1 MKNLF
6 FTAKTDYQKSLIS
19 HVKALEIKGHS
30 KGDSIKLVLENNTHL
45 AMKGGKR
52 ATERTLYRWVK
63 RYEDE
68 GENLFK
74 TKREYD
80 KYSHIDER
88 TIKEFVRLKEKDEYL
103 SIPEAIK
110 ILEDAEFVKK
120 GTLSRS
126 TVWRIARD
134 YNLPLH
140 LKDQVTKSKKM
151 RFEYAHRLDMVICDG
166 KHFRAGSKEHKRVL
180 ISFMDDSARM
190 CLMTKV
196 GESENSRVFLRG
208 LYDLIRHHGVPRLL
222 FMDNGSGFKN
232 HEVDEICSKLKI
244 NIVYGTARY
253 PEGRGKIERFNRT
266 ITTKLLRG
274 FRKNPEIDSHISFLE
289 RMIKKWIHEYNNT
302 VHRSLGISP
311 YEKWSSDKT
320 EINFPY
326 DSEKLREMFSIT
338 FLRKVSADNII
349 QHLSCSYELPT
360 GYSGRKVKLIE
371 NVITNEISFN
381 HKGKLILLKKVDLAY
396 NAEVK
401 RKGKGKTKKE
411 KPVVDVV
418 TVLNEL
424 LKKTSF
430 QLVDENGN
438 FFGKKEESL

>member
-1 MKNLF
+1 
-6 FTAKTDYQKSLIS
+6 
-19 HVKALEIKGHS
+19 
-30 KGDSIKLVLENNTHL
+30 
-45 AMKGGKR
+45 MKGGR
-52 ATERTLYRWVK
+52 RVTERTLYRWLK
-63 RYEDE
+63 RYENE

-74 TKREYD
+74 IKRQYD
-80 KYSHIDER
+80 KYSHINEK
-88 TIKEFVRLKEKDEYL
+88 TIKEFSRLKEKDEYL
-103 SIPEAIK
+103 SIPEAIN
-110 ILEDAEFVKK
+110 ILERKELIKK

-126 TVWRIARD
+126 TAWRIAKD
-134 YNLPLH
+134 HNLPLH

-180 ISFMDDSARM
+180 ISFMDDSTRM

-232 HEVDEICSKLKI
+232 HEVDEICSKLNI

-274 FRKNPEIDSHISFLE
+274 FRKNPEIDSHICFLE
-289 RMIKKWIHEYNNT
+289 SIIRKWIHEYNNS
-302 VHRSLGISP
+302 VHSSLGISP
-311 YEKWSSDKT
+311 YEKWSNDKT

-326 DSEKLREMFSIT
+326 DSEKLREMFSVT
-338 FLRKVSADNII
+338 LFRKVSPDNII
-349 QHLSCSYELPT
+349 QHLSHSYELPM

-371 NVITNEISFN
+371 NVITNEILFDN
-381 HKGKLILLKKVDLAY
+381 KGELVLLKKVDLVY

-401 RKGKGKTKKE
+401 RKGKGKPKKE
-411 KPVVDVV
+411 KPTSDVV
-418 TVLNEL
+418 TVLTEL
-424 LKKTSF
+424 LKKFPF

-438 FFGKKEESL
+438 FFGNKEKGETL